1 MVGVRVS
8 GLASGMD
15 IDSIVKDLMRAERM
29 PLDKIE
35 KEKTTL
41 EWKRDAYR
49 EINTAIYSFY
59 NDLLDFTLE
68 RNYQTRSISS
78 TNEDFITATAA
89 SGAGTGTYTISEVTH
104 LATAANMIN
113 AGAISADKNNKVDFT
128 KGLYSIKDSFAAKP
142 VENEGIVN
150 DPFKWQIGSIIN
162 EVTKIENETNTVE
175 LKSIPTSEETI
186 SVRINGKGVKVSFT
200 KPENFEDTNETLV
213 WFNTEKGTLNFNKTL
228 AKNDV
233 VEVDYAIDQK
243 EETRTISRENKKI
256 HLDGALVEESL
267 EISFDKSDGTTVN
280 LQFSPVNGEGSE
292 QRIGRF
298 VKDEGTDNEVILA
311 EINYDTGE
319 ITFKD
324 EFFDEYSI
332 EDSEE
337 LELSIKSQQYY
348 FTFDVATHTSEG
360 KMYENFIV
368 KGTETLNKVFEKVNN
383 SSLGLMMFYDSHTDK
398 VTLTRTETGNFSDE
412 DDIQIGEGFLRD
424 VLKFNGDKQF
434 TEGINAKFTINGL
447 DTERT
452 SNTFTINGVSIT
464 LKNTFNET
472 EGIQPVTLSVNNDSE
487 KLFESIKG
495 FVDKY
500 NEIVEK
506 IEEKLNEPYYKGYAP
521 LSDLEREELT
531 DKQQE
536 KWEEMARSGLLRR
549 DPILSSM
556 ITQMRSALSAVVN
569 NNEINPQMTTL
580 SSIGINTT
588 ADFRSAKLQLDET
601 KLREAIEN
609 DPESVEL
616 LFRSGDSNS
625 TFGEKGVVR
634 RLRDILQG
642 TRDRIQAR
650 AGNANMTEHQ
660 YTIGR
665 QIANFEDRIERFEQR
680 LQRLEDR
687 YYRQFTLMEKAIMQS
702 NNQMM
707 QLSQFFM

>member
-15 IDSIVKDLMRAERM
+15 IDTIVKDLMRAERM

-49 EINTAIYSFY
+49 EINTAIYGFY
-59 NDLLDFTLE
+59 NDLLDFTLQ
-68 RNYQTRSISS
+68 RSYQTRSVTSS
-78 TNEDFITATAA
+78 NEDFVTATAA
-89 SGAGTGTYTISEVTH
+89 SGAGTGTYTISEVKQ
-104 LATAANMIN
+104 LAKAATMISLDR
-113 AGAISADKNNKVDFT
+113 GISGEAKVDLT
-128 KGLYSIKDSFAAKP
+128 KSIHEIQDKFAENNFGWKSGVLDS
-142 VENEGIVN
+142 NTI
-150 DPFKWQIGSIIN
+150 
-162 EVTKIENETNTVE
+162 KIESETTNTVAF
-175 LKSIPTSEETI
+175 LKNGQERFTDDL
-186 SVRINGKGVKVSFT
+186 SVKINGKGITVFSE
-200 KPENFEDTNETLV
+200 KPTSTENLNITENYAWIEDGQLV
-213 WFNTEKGTLNFNKTL
+213 FNSPLK
-228 AKNDV
+228 KNDV
-233 VEVDYAIDQK
+233 VEVDYVVEFK
-243 EETRTISRENKKI
+243 EETRKLTKDQNGTIQKTI
-256 HLDGALVEESL
+256 QIGGALNREFENIL
-267 EISFDKSDGTTVN
+267 TIDGTTY
-280 LQFSPVNGEGSE
+280 
-292 QRIGRF
+292 RF
-298 VKDEGTDNEVILA
+298 VPSEHDPNEGKIVPNGGADSDSVGT
-311 EINYDTGE
+311 INFETGL
-319 ITFKD
+319 ISFGD
-324 EFFDEYSI
+324 EFL
-332 EDSEE
+332 SEKFTGDTKE
-337 LELSIKSQQYY
+337 LEIEIKYQQRY
-348 FTFDVATHTSEG
+348 FSFDATTHTSEG
-360 KMYENFIV
+360 IRHENFLV
-368 KGTETLNKVFEKVNN
+368 RGDRSLNDVFKEVNN
-383 SSLGLMMFYDSHTDK
+383 SSLGLMMFYDNYTDQ
-398 VTLTRTETGNFSDE
+398 VTITRTETGVFNPEGDIELNGGFFTDVLGFSFSE
-412 DDIQIGEGFLRD
+412 GEGS
-424 VLKFNGDKQF
+424 
-434 TEGINAKFTINGL
+434 EGAATYNAGQNAIFTINGL
-447 DTERT
+447 ETQRT
-452 SNTFTINGVSIT
+452 SNTFNVNGVSFT
-464 LKNTFNET
+464 LKNIFDAAD
-472 EGIQPVTLSVNNDSE
+472 GVQPVTLSVNNDSE

-500 NEIVEK
+500 NEIVGK

-556 ITQMRSALSAVVN
+556 ITQMRSALFSAVN
-569 NNEINPQMTTL
+569 NNELNPQRTSL

-588 ADFRSAKLQLDET
+588 SDFRSAKLEINET
-601 KLREAIEN
+601 RLREAIEN